1 MKKNIRPAAPAA
13 CVIIILL
20 AGSCT
25 FDYGDT
31 GSSDNS
37 LPDLVMEN
45 VEYVRVR
52 SADPIA
58 RFEAERAERYEKQS
72 LMKLKNFSFEQYGDR
87 GESTNVTG
95 RAGNASVHIESGDI
109 SMDNGVWLEVE
120 SEDIV
125 IETQMLEWKDAQR
138 ILSSGEENEV
148 FIYQHNGTSFTGV
161 GLRADARWRTWEF
174 SGSVSG
180 TYVHESDNDDADE
193 STALSGVDE

>member
-1 MKKNIRPAAPAA
+1 MKKNIKPEAA
-13 CVIIILL
+13 VSIIIFLL
-20 AGSCT
+20 LSSCT

-31 GSSDNS
+31 GASDDL
-37 LPDLVMEN
+37 LPDLIMEN

-58 RFEAERAERYEKQS
+58 RFEAERAERYEKRG

-87 GESTNVTG
+87 GESTNASG
-95 RAGNASVHIESGDI
+95 KAGNASVYIDSGDV

-120 SEDIV
+120 SEDII
-125 IETQMLEWKDAQR
+125 IETEMLEWNDAQR

-148 FIYQHNGTSFTGV
+148 FIYQNNGTSFIGI

-180 TYVHESDNDDADE
+180 TYVHEKDADDEEE
-193 STALSGVDE
+193 SSGNE